1 MGLGLAAGIGG
12 FNKNSLPHRFSPLSI
27 GGCVAWYDFS
37 DQGHVWEDLDRTIH
51 PVTNGRP
58 VKLVDNKAF
67 YHGVLKGSSTCI
79 GKAMVSNS
87 VGSTPTFSLGAGVE
101 KCVTFDGSDD
111 FMHARPGLATTE
123 VSLNLLSSTNL
134 GMSNTTVFFV
144 IKSDANTGD
153 NNTCSWSFKDDDT
166 DMFAAELLSNRWNM
180 TSKQNSPRLT
190 KQEDSNVAL
199 TSNIE
204 LWTMHIDSGTDSS
217 FYRNG
222 NTAHGFTDGDTT
234 NGTIDLDQNHADTCF
249 RAGCD
254 PAEGDFFDGNIYHI
268 VIYKSALSAA
278 NITKVENYFKA
289 RYGV

>member
-37 DQGHVWEDLDRTIH
+37 DQRYLWEDIART
-51 PVTNGRP
+51 TNPQTDGRP
-58 VKLVDNKAF
+58 VRLVDNKAF
-67 YHGVLKGSSTCI
+67 YHGALKGSTTCI
-79 GKAMVSNS
+79 GKAVSSSS
-87 VGSTPTFSLGAGVE
+87 VGGTPVLSLSTGAQR
-101 KCVTFDGSDD
+101 CVTFDGSDD
-111 FMHARPGLATTE
+111 FMQARPGVTQTQ
-123 VSLNLLSSTNL
+123 VSASLLSGTNL
-134 GMSNTTVFFV
+134 GMSNITVFFV
-144 IKSDANTGD
+144 IKSDATTGD
-153 NNTCSWSFKDDDT
+153 NNTAPWSFKDDDT
-166 DMFAAELLSNRWNM
+166 DMFACELQTNRWHM

-204 LWTMHIDSGTDSS
+204 LWTMHMDSSTDSS

-234 NGTIDLDQNHADTCF
+234 NGTINLDVNHVDVF
-249 RAGCD
+249 FKVGCD